1 MTCGTNAHDVWRRRF
16 HPSRDGFLLPRVNGQ
31 TNEDEGTN
39 YNYEKGEYSIIDIN
53 WNDRN
58 SRLEIGKRRGNFPDM
73 LTQRRFSV
81 HRVDSS
87 AEPNIVVYRGER
99 LGVFLK

>member
-1 MTCGTNAHDVWRRRF
+1 MCF
-16 HPSRDGFLLPRVNGQ
+16 HRDGSTEFILLPRVNGQ

-73 LTQRRFSV
+73 LTAKILGASSRFLC
-81 HRVDSS
+81 
-87 AEPNIVVYRGER
+87 GT
-99 LGVFLK
+99 